1 MGDYFLAVD
10 IGASSGRH
18 ILGKVENGRIRL
30 EEIYRFENGMV
41 HEGDSLLWDTERLF
55 NEIVNGLKKCS
66 EIGKIP
72 VSMGIDTW
80 GVDYVLLDE
89 NDKVA
94 GKTYGYRDHRTDGYP
109 EKVYE
114 IIPEKELYAHTGI
127 QKQVF
132 NTIFQLYALS
142 DKEPDVLSRAK
153 AMLMMPDYFGFRLT
167 GVKKQEYTNATT
179 SGLINAEA
187 NDWDKEL
194 ISKLGLPEQIFLPPE
209 KPGTKL
215 GRLLPEIKDQVG
227 FDLDV
232 MIIGSHD
239 TASAVMSVPSTADDT
254 LYISSGT
261 WSLMGVENMKAVTTD
276 DAREANFTNEGGY
289 DYRYRFLSNI
299 MGLWMIQQVRHELED
314 KYSFA
319 ELCGMAENEKA
330 FPSRVEANDPRFLS
344 PDNMQEE
351 IRKAIRESGQKEPE
365 NVGQMATVI
374 YQSLAEAYAETL
386 SRIESITGKRYEA
399 VNIIGGGSKAAY
411 LNQLTANACKRKVIA
426 GPDEGTA
433 IGNLMCQ
440 MISAGDFKNL
450 KAARES
456 VAVSFDI
463 KSYEPEV
470 K

>member
-18 ILGKVENGRIRL
+18 ILGSVESGKIVL
-30 EEIYRFENGMV
+30 EEIYRFENGMK
-41 HEGDSLLWDTERLF
+41 HEGNSLLWDTGHLF
-55 NEIVNGLKKCS
+55 DEIVNGLKKCKD
-66 EIGKIP
+66 EGKIP
-72 VSMGIDTW
+72 VMMGIDTW

-89 NDKVA
+89 NDEVA
-94 GKTYGYRDHRTDGYP
+94 GRTYGYRDHRTDGYP

-114 IIPEKELYAHTGI
+114 IIPEKELYAHTGT

-132 NTIFQLYALS
+132 NTIFQLSALK
-142 DKEPDVLSRAK
+142 DTEPEVLDSART
-153 AMLMMPDYFGFRLT
+153 MLMMPDYFGFRLT

-179 SGLINAEA
+179 TGLINAKT

-194 ISKLGLPEQIFLPPE
+194 IKKLELPERIFLSPE
-209 KPGTKL
+209 KPGTTL
-215 GRLLPEIKDQVG
+215 GNLKPEIQEAVG
-227 FDLDV
+227 FDLTV

-239 TASAVMSVPSTADDT
+239 TASAVMSVPSTEDDT

-261 WSLMGVENMKAVTTD
+261 WSLMGVENPSAVTTD
-276 DAREANFTNEGGY
+276 AARDANFTNEGGY
-289 DYRYRFLSNI
+289 DYRYRFLKNI
-299 MGLWMIQQVRHELED
+299 MGLWMIQQVRHELND
-314 KYSFA
+314 GYSFA
-319 ELCGMAENEKA
+319 ELCDMAEKEKE
-330 FPSRVEANDPRFLS
+330 FPSRVEANAPRFLS
-344 PDNMQEE
+344 PDNMQDE
-351 IRKAIRESGQKEPE
+351 IKKAIKESGQKEPE

-386 SRIESITGKRYEA
+386 KEIESITGKHYEA

-440 MISAGDFKNL
+440 MIGSGVFRDL
-450 KAARES
+450 KDARES
-456 VAVSFDI
+456 VARSFDI
-463 KSYEPEV
+463 KSFEPNQ
-470 K
+470 